1 MGAIFLESYLAMVWH
16 VMVRFGK
23 WDDILAEPLRT
34 DEAVFP
40 GTMATQHY
48 ARGVAYAS
56 LGKVPEA
63 EAEQALFLTALE
75 NPALAGRVLHNNKL
89 YQKPEEGP
97 CILEVNAAVLA
108 GEIEYRKQFLAKAA
122 GEAADF
128 AAAFDHLRRGVTL
141 SLNLAYNEPWGQ
153 AQPVRHI
160 LGALLLEQGEVA
172 EAEAVYRA
180 DISLWKDNMWGL
192 LGLKNCLEARGD
204 AADELAAVSAKHAE
218 RSSRADVVPTKT
230 CFCAQD
236 SLAPSCCS

>member
-1 MGAIFLESYLAMVWH
+1 M
-16 VMVRFGK
+16 
-23 WDDILAEPLRT
+23 
-34 DEAVFP
+34 
-40 GTMATQHY
+40 
-48 ARGVAYAS
+48 
-56 LGKVPEA
+56 
-63 EAEQALFLTALE
+63 LTA
-75 NPALAGRVLHNNKL
+75 
-89 YQKPEEGP
+89 
-97 CILEVNAAVLA
+97 
-108 GEIEYRKQFLAKAA
+108 EIEYRKQFLAKAA

-128 AAAFDHLRRGVTL
+128 TVAFDHLRRGVTL

-180 DISLWKDNMWGL
+180 DIKLWKDNMWGL

-204 AADELAAVSAKHAE
+204 AADELAAVSAKQAE